1 MTGDDEDDEWE
12 VWDWQP
18 CRCRIEGAAFE
29 RVVGMEISG
38 VYDGVL
44 FWRFRSTQFPQ
55 WGHVCTR

>member
-1 MTGDDEDDEWE
+1 MTGDDEDHEWE

-18 CRCRIEGAAFE
+18 CRCRIEGAAFD

-44 FWRFRSTQFPQ
+44 FWRCSACGR
-55 WGHVCTR
+55 